1 MGPGIGGDGPEALEH
16 AVAMR
21 RVGRH
26 RHAARV
32 QAAEESRDEVEAGRI
47 DEQHG
52 LAGQAHLLQTGR
64 DGAGSPIELGVRQ
77 IGVIGLAVE
86 QMDAGRLP
94 RAFVGVAA
102 QYADQVAGK
111 LMRTDAGFGV
121 SRHGL
126 WSPR

>member
-1 MGPGIGGDGPEALEH
+1 M
-16 AVAMR
+16 
-21 RVGRH
+21 
-26 RHAARV
+26 
-32 QAAEESRDEVEAGRI
+32 
-47 DEQHG
+47 
-52 LAGQAHLLQTGR
+52 
-64 DGAGSPIELGVRQ
+64 
-77 IGVIGLAVE
+77 IGLAVE

-126 WSPR
+126 GLPDNFSPRPATFAGF